1 VPSLRKRILK
11 SGTVVWDIRYSVRG
25 KQHSHHIGETDRR
38 TAEKIFHKFCNSFAE
53 GKSDGT
59 RSPLDQAGS
68 NNTPMMVPTL
78 KDLAEHAR
86 VYAVSN
92 KSPKTLEREQ
102 LSFAD
107 LIRFF
112 GNIPLSELTPAKV
125 ELFKA
130 ERLKSVTPSTV
141 NICVRQLNTAFSQAV
156 ALGWLDPSIQQR
168 FKQIRVPE
176 AEPPLWLNDDEVT
189 LVLSTPD
196 TEFRNFLVFLLHT
209 GCRRNE
215 ALGLTWGDIDLERRQ
230 IMVRGTVGKMGK
242 RRTIPVSEILFEA
255 LSNWHAERKGHLF
268 PSYRSNQISM
278 KFRHWAKRIGL
289 REGISLHSMR
299 ATFASVLI
307 QKGVDIYTVSKL
319 LGHSSVKVTERH
331 YIALD
336 AKHVRS
342 AVDLLSFK

>member
-1 VPSLRKRILK
+1 VPSLRKRVLP
-11 SGTVVWDIRYSVRG
+11 SGKIYWDIKYRENGHQRYRP
-25 KQHSHHIGETDRR
+25 IGETDRR

-53 GKSDGT
+53 GRSDGT
-59 RSPLDQAGS
+59 RSPRDQAGS
-68 NNTPMMVPTL
+68 NNMPMIVPTL

-86 VYAVSN
+86 VYAASN
-92 KSPKTLEREQ
+92 KSSKTLEREQ

-112 GNIPLSELTPAKV
+112 GNIPLSELTPAKI
-125 ELFKA
+125 ELYKA
-130 ERLKSVTPSTV
+130 DRLKSVTPSTV
-141 NICVRQLNTAFSQAV
+141 NICVRQLNTAFAQAV
-156 ALGWLDPSIQQR
+156 ALGWLDPSIGQR
-168 FKQIRVPE
+168 FKQIRAPE
-176 AEPPLWLNDDEVT
+176 AEPPLWLSDDEVA

-196 TEFRNFLVFLLHT
+196 VEFQIFLLLLLHT
-209 GCRRNE
+209 GLRRNE
-215 ALGLTWGDIDLERRQ
+215 ALGLTWGDIDVERRQ
-230 IMVRGTVGKMGK
+230 IIVRGTVGKMGK
-242 RRTIPVSEILFEA
+242 RRTIPVNEILFEA

-268 PSYRSNQISM
+268 PNYRSNQVSM

-289 REGISLHSMR
+289 REGICLHSMR

-331 YIALD
+331 YVALD

-342 AVDLLSFK
+342 AVDLLSFR